1 MIDTALSFLCLCL
14 ARGRRS
20 WLQLHFPNRCQ
31 RMKIASPSTRGSFPR
46 YFCQQSIRSPCS
58 FRRSTWKNTYTKT
71 PVPAY
76 SRPPH
81 RYAKNNYSYLARIRH
96 PFAVLDRRAAC
107 CSASLPSPGSR
118 GSCEVANKGGHGH
131 HGESLELFAHHQML
145 AL

>member
-31 RMKIASPSTRGSFPR
+31 RMKIASPPHTRELPPVFWSTVHSVTLQLP
-46 YFCQQSIRSPCS
+46 
-58 FRRSTWKNTYTKT
+58 TWYMEKYLHEDSCTRIFAPAASLRNKRLVLFGKNQT
-71 PVPAY
+71 
-76 SRPPH
+76 
-81 RYAKNNYSYLARIRH
+81 
-96 PFAVLDRRAAC
+96 FAVLDRRAAC

-118 GSCEVANKGGHGH
+118 GSCEGANKGGHGH